1 MRQEGATMAKTEFSE
16 ELCKGCGLCVSV
28 CPQKIIALQK
38 NRLNSKGFHPAGV
51 EAMDRCTGCALC
63 ATICPD
69 LVITV
74 YR

>member
-1 MRQEGATMAKTEFSE
+1 MPKTEFNE
-16 ELCKGCGLCVSV
+16 ERCKGCGLCVSV

-38 NRLNSKGFHPAGV
+38 DKLNSKGFHPAGIL
-51 EAMDRCTGCALC
+51 EMERCTGCTLC

-69 LVITV
+69 VVITV